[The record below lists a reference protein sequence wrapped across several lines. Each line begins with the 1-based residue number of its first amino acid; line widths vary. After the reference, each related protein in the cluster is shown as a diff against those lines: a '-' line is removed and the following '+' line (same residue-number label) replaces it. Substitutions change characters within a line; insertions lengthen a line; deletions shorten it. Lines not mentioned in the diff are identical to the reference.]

1 MHLAGV
7 ANLYTAQGIFSG
19 EIKFLSTEA
28 KSHAKLVSKINNTA
42 KSRKGKMLVS
52 TIILAA
58 KEKKPPDKPAN
69 KQLNHTE
76 STTATLEDKDH
87 VEEQD

>member
-1 MHLAGV
+1 M
-7 ANLYTAQGIFSG
+7 
-19 EIKFLSTEA
+19 
-28 KSHAKLVSKINNTA
+28 VSKINNTA

-87 VEEQD
+87 VEEQDHETKTNRQGPDNATATPC